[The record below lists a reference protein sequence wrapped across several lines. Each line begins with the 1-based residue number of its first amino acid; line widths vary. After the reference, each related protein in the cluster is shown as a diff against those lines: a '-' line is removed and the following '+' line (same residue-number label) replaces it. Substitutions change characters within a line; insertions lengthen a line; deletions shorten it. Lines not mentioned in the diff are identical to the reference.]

1 MSKSGL
7 ILPYEGVVPTID
19 SSVFIA
25 PGATVVGDTTIGP
38 ESSIWHNTVVRGDVR
53 GNSHWAGTNIQDGS
67 VVHVTSGKFGAYI
80 GDGITIGHMA
90 TIHACALRDGCFIGM
105 SATVMDGAVVEER
118 AMVAAGALVA
128 SGKIARRTLGRV
140 RQVYVGELSDAGP
153 ARRTVEKRATRSALR
168 KPIKSGVGRVSQ
180 RRAKRT
186 TGGSPRSR
194 RPSEVLRTSC
204 RSPKARRRRKPR
216 ATGRRSSIDGQ
227 GPHRRHRSSGLRENR
242 LWCARPRV
250 IASRGA
256 RSRTFAIDPRCR

>member
-38 ESSIWHNTVVRGDVR
+38 ESSIWHNTVVRGDVHEIR
-53 GNSHWAGTNIQDGS
+53 IGAGTNIQDGS

-128 SGKIARRTLGRV
+128 PGKVVKSGELWVGVPAKCIRR
-140 RQVYVGELSDAGP
+140 LSDADFEDMSKNAP
-153 ARRTVEKRATRSALR
+153 HYVALA
-168 KPIKSGVGRVSQ
+168 KTYLDAGVGRVSQ
-180 RRAKRT
+180 
-186 TGGSPRSR
+186 
-194 RPSEVLRTSC
+194 
-204 RSPKARRRRKPR
+204 
-216 ATGRRSSIDGQ
+216 Q
-227 GPHRRHRSSGLRENR
+227 
-242 LWCARPRV
+242 
-250 IASRGA
+250 
-256 RSRTFAIDPRCR
+256 